1 MKAAVKQAATNVLFD
16 KFQLRLTQ
24 GNNTTYLQESMKE
37 LTAPETRK
45 VSRFATSW
53 KARAHKTLFGATRVE
68 WLGG

>member
-16 KFQLRLTQ
+16 KFQLRWTQ
-24 GNNTTYLQESMKE
+24 GNNITYLKESMKE

-45 VSRFATSW
+45 VSQFATSW
-53 KARAHKTLFGATRVE
+53 KAQAHKKWFGTTRVE